1 MREREVDG
9 FPRQMLR
16 VNCGGH
22 LNTFDGWSGFR
33 CEVGISC
40 PCFFSLGEGCRSAS
54 MDVWRNT
61 GFFVLRPVC
70 SLIGVSVIGFFLA
83 QATFD
88 AVILGIYPFGAALGR
103 VRVQDVYKLSTT
115 AIQRWMC
122 RLCHQAAVSHLPSN
136 TNIGALGRTCT
147 CP

>member
-1 MREREVDG
+1 MGSQDKCSE
-9 FPRQMLR
+9 L
-16 VNCGGH
+16 
-22 LNTFDGWSGFR
+22 T
-33 CEVGISC
+33 VGDILIHSTAS
-40 PCFFSLGEGCRSAS
+40 PVSDVRLESEGCRSTS

-103 VRVQDVYKLSTT
+103 VRVQDGIISGFKIDHTGEV
-115 AIQRWMC
+115 
-122 RLCHQAAVSHLPSN
+122 
-136 TNIGALGRTCT
+136 
-147 CP
+147 